1 MSKILDRLKAAEIQ
15 RARVI
20 AERNGHSPPEVPE
33 LAPGVEA
40 EKPIAAAAEPPKRK
54 RGRKRKRAA
63 KGRAKK

>member
-20 AERNGHSPPEVPE
+20 AERIGHSLPEVPE
-33 LAPGVEA
+33 LAPRIEA
-40 EKPIAAAAEPPKRK
+40 EKPIAPATEPPKRK